1 MKPLSV
7 KLLGWKL
14 YIQMFLDYLIFGHL
28 FRKEKTDDK
37 CKICG
42 KNLSERRFEVSI
54 QRPKLAYSFE
64 YCEFLC
70 LNHAIEYLYNYKKN
84 LVVK

>member
-1 MKPLSV
+1 MKPLPM

-14 YIQMFLDYLIFGHL
+14 YIQIFLEYLISGMIFK
-28 FRKEKTDDK
+28 KEYADDK

-42 KNLSERRFEVSI
+42 KNLNERRFEVSI
-54 QRPKLAYSFE
+54 TRPKLGYSFE
-64 YCEFLC
+64 FCEFLC